1 MRNALAAHLSRIC
14 NSLRTI
20 GRILG
25 VTHNLRIMPVA
36 SPLALG
42 TLALAKP
49 RSPARLAPFSGAGLC
64 GGEGGVDLADTPPE
78 NGAPNRQ
85 KGQRKATSFDI
96 AYLAGVSQ
104 PTVSRA
110 LRGSSSVSEAT
121 RERIL
126 KIAAELNYAVDHNA
140 SSLRSQKTN
149 RIAVLF
155 FEDETSD
162 SSFINPFFVAMLGSI
177 TRAAARARYDV
188 LISFQSLSD
197 NWHLA
202 WEDSR
207 KADGLILLGYGD
219 YENYRPR
226 LERMV
231 EQGSHF
237 VRWGSPEI
245 DHIGHTIGSD
255 NRLGGRLAG
264 EALLAKGR
272 RRLAFLGDA
281 SDHYPEFHD
290 RYLGLKEVA
299 GDALVAQ
306 EDALTLERHGYDAAA
321 RLFARVPDV
330 DGVFAGSDLIA
341 IGALQYLKESG
352 RRVPEDVSVIGFDDI
367 SAAQHAIPP
376 LTTIRQDS
384 RAAGRQLVAQ
394 LLGMIEG
401 EAPGEQLLSVELV
414 ERSSA

>member
-1 MRNALAAHLSRIC
+1 
-14 NSLRTI
+14 
-20 GRILG
+20 
-25 VTHNLRIMPVA
+25 
-36 SPLALG
+36 
-42 TLALAKP
+42 
-49 RSPARLAPFSGAGLC
+49 
-64 GGEGGVDLADTPPE
+64 
-78 NGAPNRQ
+78 
-85 KGQRKATSFDI
+85 
-96 AYLAGVSQ
+96 
-104 PTVSRA
+104 
-110 LRGSSSVSEAT
+110 
-121 RERIL
+121 
-126 KIAAELNYAVDHNA
+126 
-140 SSLRSQKTN
+140 
-149 RIAVLF
+149 
-155 FEDETSD
+155 
-162 SSFINPFFVAMLGSI
+162 MLGSI
-177 TRAAARARYDV
+177 TRAAARTKYDV

-219 YENYRPR
+219 YETYRPR
-226 LERMV
+226 LERLV

-237 VRWGSPEI
+237 VRWGSPEAQPNVSKS
-245 DHIGHTIGSD
+245 GHTIGSD

-330 DGVFAGSDLIA
+330 DAVFAGSDLIA
-341 IGALQYLKESG
+341 IGALQFLKESG
-352 RRVPEDVSVIGFDDI
+352 RRVPEDVSVIGYDDI

-384 RAAGRQLVAQ
+384 RAAGRHLVAQ

-401 EAPGEQLLSVELV
+401 QEPGENRLPVSLI
-414 ERSSA
+414 ERASA

>member
-1 MRNALAAHLSRIC
+1 MHPVWLRLNSHMQGRAAP
-14 NSLRTI
+14 
-20 GRILG
+20 
-25 VTHNLRIMPVA
+25 PVF
-36 SPLALG
+36 
-42 TLALAKP
+42 
-49 RSPARLAPFSGAGLC
+49 PFSGALLGLGLC
-64 GGEGGVDLADTPPE
+64 GGEGEAALVDTPPKS
-78 NGAPNRQ
+78 PLRQ
-85 KGQRKATSFDI
+85 DRAKGQRKATSFDI

-126 KIAAELNYAVDHNA
+126 KIAQDLNYAVDHNA

-231 EQGSHF
+231 EQGSKF
-237 VRWGSPEI
+237 VRWGSPEM
-245 DHIGHTIGSD
+245 DTIGHTIGSD
-255 NRLGGRLAG
+255 NQLGGRLAG
-264 EALLAKGR
+264 QALLAKGR
-272 RRLAFLGDA
+272 RRIAFLGDA
-281 SDHYPEFHD
+281 NDHYPEFYD
-290 RYLGLKEVA
+290 RYLGLKAAV

-306 EDALTLERHGYDAAA
+306 EDALTLERHGYEAAA
-321 RLFARVPDV
+321 RLFAREPEL

-341 IGALQYLKESG
+341 IGALQFLKESG

-367 SAAQHAIPP
+367 SAAQLAFC
-376 LTTIRQDS
+376 
-384 RAAGRQLVAQ
+384 
-394 LLGMIEG
+394 
-401 EAPGEQLLSVELV
+401 
-414 ERSSA
+414 

>member
-1 MRNALAAHLSRIC
+1 M
-14 NSLRTI
+14 
-20 GRILG
+20 
-25 VTHNLRIMPVA
+25 
-36 SPLALG
+36 
-42 TLALAKP
+42 
-49 RSPARLAPFSGAGLC
+49 
-64 GGEGGVDLADTPPE
+64 ADTPPIPDE
-78 NGAPNRQ
+78 LTPVRDLAVRDMAASDALPSDVPPRDIVVRA

-110 LRGSSSVSEAT
+110 LRGSNSVSEAT

-126 KIAAELNYAVDHNA
+126 KIAADLNYAVDHNA

-155 FEDETSD
+155 FDDETSD

-226 LERMV
+226 LQRLV
-231 EQGSHF
+231 EQGSQF
-237 VRWGSPEI
+237 VRWGSPEEE
-245 DHIGHTIGSD
+245 DVGHTIGSD

-264 EALLAKGR
+264 QALLAKGR
-272 RRLAFLGDA
+272 RNLAFLGDA
-281 SDHYPEFHD
+281 KDNYPEFLD
-290 RYLGLKEVA
+290 RYLGLCEVA
-299 GDALVAQ
+299 EGAGIVREAIAQ

-321 RLFARVPDV
+321 RLFARHPDI
-330 DGVFAGSDLIA
+330 DGLFAGSDLIA
-341 IGALQYLKESG
+341 IGALQYLKETG
-352 RRVPEDVSVIGFDDI
+352 RRVPEDVSVIGYDDI

-384 RAAGRQLVAQ
+384 RAAGRHLVAQ

-401 EAPGEQLLSVELV
+401 QEPGENRLPVELI
-414 ERSSA
+414 ERASA

>member
-1 MRNALAAHLSRIC
+1 MGCAA
-14 NSLRTI
+14 
-20 GRILG
+20 GRG
-25 VTHNLRIMPVA
+25 VQVSDEVPQRP
-36 SPLALG
+36 
-42 TLALAKP
+42 
-49 RSPARLAPFSGAGLC
+49 
-64 GGEGGVDLADTPPE
+64 
-78 NGAPNRQ
+78 
-85 KGQRKATSFDI
+85 QRKATSFDI

-121 RERIL
+121 RERIF
-126 KIAAELNYAVDHNA
+126 KIAADLNYAVDHNA
-140 SSLRSQKTN
+140 SSLRSQRTN

-177 TRAAARARYDV
+177 TRAAARSKVDV

-219 YENYRPR
+219 YETYRPR
-226 LERMV
+226 LEKLV
-231 EQGSHF
+231 TQGSHF
-237 VRWGSPEI
+237 VRWGSPEENN
-245 DHIGHTIGSD
+245 IGHTIGSD

-264 EALLAKGR
+264 ETLLAKGR
-272 RRLAFLGDA
+272 RRIAFLGDA
-281 SDHYPEFHD
+281 KDNYPEFLD
-290 RYLGLKEVA
+290 RYNGLAEVA

-321 RLFARVPDV
+321 RLFARHPDV
-330 DGVFAGSDLIA
+330 DAVFAGSDLIA
-341 IGALQYLKESG
+341 IGALQFLKESG

-384 RAAGRQLVAQ
+384 RAAGRHLVAQ
-394 LLGMIEG
+394 LLAMIEG
-401 EAPGEQLLSVELV
+401 QEPGENRLSVSLI
-414 ERSSA
+414 ERASA